1 MIKPMAPS
9 KTTQPFGPQ
18 QVHNDPPGRAA
29 AATMPRQEDI
39 ARRAYEIYVRKGF
52 RQGQCEQNWL
62 EAEQEM
68 KNHQAGDI
76 TVY

>member
-18 QVHNDPPGRAA
+18 PAHNDPCGRAA

-39 ARRAYEIYVRKGF
+39 ARRAYEIYVKTGC
-52 RQGQCEQNWL
+52 RQGQCERNWL